1 MKSLRILM
9 TLLLVALLFFA
20 LGRSASAQ
28 YPRWLHGATG
38 FARAVELQRE
48 LNISLV
54 LYFYKDRCSDCRTL
68 EEQYLAAPSVH
79 RALQRSIAV
88 RINPD
93 YGVEEHR
100 LAERY
105 GVISYPSFLILDNE
119 SAPARNVQPF
129 RRDGNHL
136 TPEQFARA
144 CEKLMTWLPIPAKA
158 PRDAS
163 GESMDRANSRAV
175 MNATRQSRNSQVV
188 EVGSAK
194 PPSAPADSKP
204 NPLPTIEELLKTYV
218 NAIGGRDAQE
228 KFKSRVIKGRI
239 ELAGAPSWGQLEIYG
254 KAPNKSLTVMNVD
267 PMGQVKHGY
276 DGCTAWSAGDTI
288 GLKTLT
294 GPALAYFS
302 TNSDFYRDMKLRELY
317 PGLRVM
323 GRMKASDR
331 EFYLVEGFPIVGGAE
346 IMYFDSKTGLLT
358 GRDITQQTPQGP
370 IRVEMRYS
378 DWRNVDGVKLPFKIT
393 QSMPNLKYV
402 FTVREIQHNL
412 PVDDQLFEKP

>member
-1 MKSLRILM
+1 MKSVRLLM
-9 TLLLVALLFFA
+9 SLSLVALFVFA
-20 LGRSASAQ
+20 LGPSASAQ

-79 RALQRSIAV
+79 RALQRSITV

-105 GVISYPSFLILDNE
+105 GVISYPAFLILDNE
-119 SAPARNVQPF
+119 SAPPRNVQPF

-144 CEKLMTWLPIPAKA
+144 CEKLMTWLPIPAKV

-163 GESMDRANSRAV
+163 GESIDRANARAV
-175 MNATRQSRNSQVV
+175 MNATRQTRSPQLV
-188 EVGSAK
+188 EVGAK
-194 PPSAPADSKP
+194 PTSPPVENKP
-204 NPLPTIEELLKTYV
+204 NPLPTIDELVKTYV
-218 NAIGGRDAQE
+218 NAIGGREAQE

-239 ELAGAPSWGQLEIYG
+239 ELDGATSWGQLEIYG
-254 KAPNKSLTVMNVD
+254 KAPNKSLTVMNID

-276 DGCTAWSAGDTI
+276 DGCTAWSVGDTI
-288 GLKTLT
+288 GSKTLT

-302 TNSDFYRDMKLRELY
+302 ANSDFYRDLKLQEFY

-323 GRMKASDR
+323 GRLKEKDR
-331 EFYLVEGFPIVGGAE
+331 EFYLVEGFPVVGGAE
-346 IMYFDSKTGLLT
+346 IMFFDSKTGLLT
-358 GRDITQQTPQGP
+358 GRDITQQTSQGP

-378 DWRNVDGVKLPFKIT
+378 DWREVDGVKLPFKIT
-393 QSMPNLKYV
+393 QTMPNLKFV
-402 FTVREIQHNL
+402 FTVREIKHNQ
-412 PVDDQLFEKP
+412 PVEDSLFQKP